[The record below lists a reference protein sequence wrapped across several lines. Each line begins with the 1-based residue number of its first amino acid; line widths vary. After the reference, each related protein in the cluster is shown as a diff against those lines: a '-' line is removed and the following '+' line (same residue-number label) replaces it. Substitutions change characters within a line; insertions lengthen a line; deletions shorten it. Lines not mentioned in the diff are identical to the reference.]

1 MSGAAIRPLLPTA
14 ALRREYDASMPEPID
29 LEAVLDEPHATM
41 LASLPAGLLDL
52 ADLARCRAEFDAFNA
67 AAPPPPMPDGV
78 AVTEAFVPGHDGD
91 PDVRIKIYTPEG
103 IGPRAP
109 ALVWIHGGGMVL
121 LSADDNDF
129 PCAVR
134 AREHEAIV
142 VSVDYRLAPE
152 DPAPA
157 QVRDCFAALCWL
169 ANSGEVD
176 VDPRRI
182 VIAGASAGGGL
193 AAGTA
198 LFSRDHD
205 GPRPVAQLLVYPMLD
220 HRNETASSHAIHD
233 LRVWNRS
240 ANLIAWSHYLGGA
253 EPTIYTSPALCE
265 DLSGLPPAYIT
276 VGTFDM
282 FLDEDVAYAVELNR
296 AGVACELHVF
306 PGAFHLSQNLLP
318 DHPTSRRWRNAEEAF
333 VARAL
338 AGRP

>member
-1 MSGAAIRPLLPTA
+1 MT
-14 ALRREYDASMPEPID
+14 DPID
-29 LEAVLDEPHATM
+29 LDSVLDERHRSL
-41 LASLPAGLLDL
+41 LASLPADLLDL
-52 ADLARCRAEFDAFNA
+52 SDLARCRTGFDAFNA
-67 AAPPPPMPDGV
+67 AAPKPPMPSDV
-78 AVTEAFVPGHDGD
+78 RIAEVFVPGHDGD
-91 PDVRIKIYTPEG
+91 PDVRVKIYTPEG
-103 IGPRAP
+103 LGTRAP
-109 ALVWIHGGGMVL
+109 AMLWIHGGGMVL

-134 AREHEAIV
+134 AREHEAVV

-152 DPAPA
+152 HPAPA
-157 QVRDCFAALCWL
+157 QIRDCFAALCWL
-169 ANSGEVD
+169 ASGAVD

-198 LFSRDHD
+198 LFSRDHG
-205 GPRPVAQLLVYPMLD
+205 GPRAVAQLLVYPMLD
-220 HRNETASSHAIHD
+220 HRNETASSHAIRD
-233 LRVWNRS
+233 LRVWNRD
-240 ANLIAWSHYLGGA
+240 ANLIAWDHYLGGDQ
-253 EPTIYTSPALCE
+253 PTVYTSPALCD
-265 DLSGLPPAYIT
+265 DLAGLPPAYIT

-296 AGVACELHVF
+296 AGVPCELHVF

-333 VARAL
+333 LSRAL